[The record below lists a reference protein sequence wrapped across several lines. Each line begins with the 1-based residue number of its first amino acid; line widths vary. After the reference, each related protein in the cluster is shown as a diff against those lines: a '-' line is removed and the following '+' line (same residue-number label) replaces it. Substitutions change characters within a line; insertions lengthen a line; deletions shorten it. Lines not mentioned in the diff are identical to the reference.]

1 MSVPGKPPVDKPNYG
16 ILITAIP
23 AITAMWHSLNV
34 EVVRLRVHVHIARW
48 TVNKSDMASISEVS
62 RRPASTLMTSVMAA
76 PLDRCLGPKTVQCTV
91 RAL

>member
-1 MSVPGKPPVDKPNYG
+1 MSVPGKPPLDEPNYG

-34 EVVRLRVHVHIARW
+34 EVVRLWVHVDIARW

-62 RRPASTLMTSVMAA
+62 RQTASTLTNRVMVV
-76 PLDRCLGPKTVQCTV
+76 PLDRRTGPKTVQCTV
-91 RAL
+91 PAL

>member
-1 MSVPGKPPVDKPNYG
+1 MSVPGKPPLDKPNYG

-62 RRPASTLMTSVMAA
+62 RRTASTLTTSVMAA
-76 PLDRCLGPKTVQCTV
+76 LLDRYPAPKTVQCTV
-91 RAL
+91 QAL